1 MFTNGET
8 REELKTMAAIQNIS
22 QEMPDLANLTLRDLF
37 AMTAM
42 NTIINCH
49 TDTHLDDILNKDYSI
64 KNIPD
69 AADTLADAMLERR
82 RQR

>member
-49 TDTHLDDILNKDYSI
+49 TNTNLDDILNKDYYI

-69 AADTLADAMLERR
+69 AAYKLADAMLEKR

>member
-22 QEMPDLANLTLRDLF
+22 QGMPDLANLTLRDLF

-49 TDTHLDDILNKDYSI
+49 TNTNLDDILNKDYYI

-69 AADTLADAMLERR
+69 AAYKLADAMLEARSKK
-82 RQR
+82 